1 MRRPNRHYRAMVT
14 APRHVRVAIGAA
26 LIIGGL
32 FFFLPILGLWMI
44 PLGALVILFDVPW
57 VRRRWL
63 DFRWR
68 WKDVREKIRRRRDS
82 VGQ

>member
-1 MRRPNRHYRAMVT
+1 MRRPNRHYRAVIT
-14 APRHVRVAIGAA
+14 APRYLRVAIGVA

-44 PLGALVILFDVPW
+44 PLGVFVILFDVPW

-63 DFRWR
+63 SFRWW
-68 WKDVREKIRRRRDS
+68 WKSARERIRRRRDS
-82 VGQ
+82 VCL